1 MTSPRA
7 GRDGP
12 ALLRDRSFWG
22 AFLAGVA
29 IMAGV
34 DEIVFHQILA
44 WHHFYDGSTTAVALV
59 SDGILHAA
67 ELFFLVAGFFVL
79 ADARRRSALSR
90 PRAWAGFF
98 CGAGIFQLW
107 DGLIDHKVLRVH
119 QVRYGVDLTGYDVAW
134 VAGGLLLLLAGA
146 LLLRR
151 SRAASVAR

>member
-1 MTSPRA
+1 MTFV
-7 GRDGP
+7 GTDRDRP
-12 ALLRDRSFWG
+12 AILRDRSFWG

-29 IMAGV
+29 IMAAV

-79 ADARRRSALSR
+79 ADARRRSTLSR

-98 CGAGIFQLW
+98 CGLGVFQLF
-107 DGLIDHKVLRVH
+107 DGVIDHKVLRVH
-119 QVRYGVDLTGYDVAW
+119 QVRYDVDLLPYDLAW
-134 VAGGLLLLLAGA
+134 NGSALVLLVIGIALAA
-146 LLLRR
+146 RARR
-151 SRAASVAR
+151 RP